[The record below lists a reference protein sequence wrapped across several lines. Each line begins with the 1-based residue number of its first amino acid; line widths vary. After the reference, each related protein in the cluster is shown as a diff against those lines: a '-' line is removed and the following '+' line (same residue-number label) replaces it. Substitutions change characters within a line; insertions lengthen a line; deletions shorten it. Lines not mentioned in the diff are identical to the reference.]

1 MNLLKRLGKW
11 TAVIVVLLSVGLV
24 AGGMMLPPTFQVSRS
39 VTVNAPP
46 DKVYALV
53 ADPRGWKLWS
63 LWNQRDPAMKIV
75 YSGPESGAGAA
86 WAWQSSSEGDG
97 KMTFTS
103 VEPGRRVAF
112 DLDFPDF
119 GTTSKG
125 ELRFA
130 PEGSGTRVTWTMNGD
145 VGSNPLYHWF
155 ALAADS
161 MVGGDFQAGL
171 TNLKAVAEKG

>member
-1 MNLLKRLGKW
+1 MNLVQRLGKW
-11 TAVIVVLLSVGLV
+11 TAVIAVLLSVGLV
-24 AGGMMLPPTFQVSRS
+24 LGGMMLPATFVVSRS
-39 VTVNAPP
+39 VTVNASPE
-46 DKVYALV
+46 KVYALV
-53 ADPRGWKLWS
+53 ADPRAWAKWS
-63 LWNQRDPAMKIV
+63 VWNQRDPAMKIV

-86 WAWQSSSEGDG
+86 WAWQSGSEGDG

-130 PEGSGTRVTWTMNGD
+130 PEGSGTRVTWTMHGN

-171 TNLKAVAEKG
+171 TNLKVVAEKG